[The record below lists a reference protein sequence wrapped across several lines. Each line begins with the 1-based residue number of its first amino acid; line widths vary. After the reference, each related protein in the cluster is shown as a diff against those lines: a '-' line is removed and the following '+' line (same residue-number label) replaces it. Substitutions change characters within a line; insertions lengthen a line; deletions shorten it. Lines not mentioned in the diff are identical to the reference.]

1 MITVF
6 ANKSLL
12 FRNLK
17 TGEEAHVKSKELGRQ
32 LPDWIVNDPL
42 FDLAIAD
49 GSLTAMTD
57 KNVNKKI
64 ENGDFNKP
72 GSFEKEVNKDK
83 TLDQMEVE
91 ELKAYAEE
99 RGIDIGKA
107 TSQSGIL
114 EKIKETESPEE

>member
-12 FRNLK
+12 FRNPK
-17 TGEEAHVKSKELGRQ
+17 TGEEAHIRAKELGKQ

-57 KNVNKKI
+57 KTVNKKI
-64 ENGDFNKP
+64 ENGDFIKP
-72 GSFEKEVNKDK
+72 GSFGKEANENKA
-83 TLDQMEVE
+83 LDQMGVE

-99 RGIDIGKA
+99 KGIDIGKA
-107 TSQSGIL
+107 TSQAGIL
-114 EKIKETESPEE
+114 EKIKDVEADEE